1 MRFLKSGEF
10 AELCGTTKNT
20 LIHYDQMGLL
30 KPARVAESGYRLY
43 LASQRYRFLSVRVLA
58 DSGMPLQ
65 EVKRVLKTDDA
76 RALATSLDATRGEI
90 EARIASLR
98 ESLERIDE
106 VARQARAACEID
118 ASSIGVIRR
127 PARRIAMLG
136 VAAVGL
142 GAYSDDLVVRRDLEV
157 AALLAEAGPMA
168 ELAPYGGVCREAP
181 TPDRD
186 VAYDDLFYVLPD
198 DSAYSGATVELEA
211 GEYVVA
217 SYDGPC
223 SGLGRAHAS
232 LVVFAR
238 GQGLRGDLPR
248 CEISALKLLDQE
260 DRYRCSIEMRALGI

>member
-43 LASQRYRFLSVRVLA
+43 LASQRYRFLPVRALA

-65 EVKRVLKTDDA
+65 EVKRVLETDDA

-106 VARQARAACEID
+106 VARQARTACEID
-118 ASSIGVIRR
+118 AGSIGVIRR

-142 GAYSDDLVVRRDLEV
+142 GAYSDDLVV
-157 AALLAEAGPMA
+157 
-168 ELAPYGGVCREAP
+168 
-181 TPDRD
+181 
-186 VAYDDLFYVLPD
+186 
-198 DSAYSGATVELEA
+198 
-211 GEYVVA
+211 
-217 SYDGPC
+217 
-223 SGLGRAHAS
+223 
-232 LVVFAR
+232 
-238 GQGLRGDLPR
+238 
-248 CEISALKLLDQE
+248 
-260 DRYRCSIEMRALGI
+260 